1 MKKVKISFKYE
12 CEEFINDDEVE
23 TIKENLH
30 NVNLEEDIKDILDE
44 YLQGEGTTED
54 DSKLSEYKLEFL
66 NI

>member
-12 CEEFINDDEVE
+12 CEEIINDDEVE
-23 TIKENLH
+23 IIKENLQ
-30 NVNLEEDIKDILDE
+30 NINLKEDIKNILDE
-44 YLQGEGTTED
+44 YLQGEGTTEE